1 MKLLTHPLTE
11 QRLRNF
17 RATPSHA
24 VLLVG
29 PRGSGKFSLAQD
41 LAERLLSLDSG
52 RLPHYPY
59 QQVISADDKQT
70 IGIAAIRELEHF
82 LSLRVPGRAA
92 HNRVVIIEDSHLM
105 TIEAQNALLKLL
117 EEPPAGTVFI
127 LTAGHSQALLPTIR
141 SRVHSIDIVT
151 PGTEETA
158 TYFSQGGF
166 DTAQVRKVQVMS
178 GGLPGL
184 MSSLLAHSDH
194 PLLAATEKARQL
206 LSQTAYERQL
216 AIDELS
222 KNRPLLLDT
231 LSILQHMAHLSLQ
244 TATGPPAL
252 RWQKVLEASYRASEA
267 LADSAQP
274 KLVLLD
280 LLLSL

>member
-11 QRLRNF
+11 QRLQNF
-17 RATPSHA
+17 QTAPSHA
-24 VLLVG
+24 VLLAG
-29 PRGSGKFSLAQD
+29 PHGSGKFSLAQD

-52 RLPHYPY
+52 GLPHYPY
-59 QQVISADDKQT
+59 QRIISADDKHT

-82 LSLRVPGRAA
+82 LSLRVPNQMA
-92 HNRVVIIEDSHLM
+92 HNRVVIIEDSQLL
-105 TIEAQNALLKLL
+105 TVEAQNALLKLL

-127 LTAGHSQALLPTIR
+127 LTAGHSQALLPTVR
-141 SRVHSIDIVT
+141 SRLHTIDIIT
-151 PGTEETA
+151 PAAEQTTA
-158 TYFSQGGF
+158 YFSRGGF
-166 DTAQVRKVQVMS
+166 DTARIRKVQVMS

-184 MSSLLAHSDH
+184 MSALLARSDH
-194 PLLAATEKARQL
+194 PLLVATEKARQL
-206 LSQTAYERQL
+206 LSLTSYERQL

-222 KNRPLLLDT
+222 KQRPLLLDT
-231 LSILQHMAHLSLQ
+231 LAILQHMAHLSLQ
-244 TATGPPAL
+244 TATGPAAR

-280 LLLSL
+280 LVLSL